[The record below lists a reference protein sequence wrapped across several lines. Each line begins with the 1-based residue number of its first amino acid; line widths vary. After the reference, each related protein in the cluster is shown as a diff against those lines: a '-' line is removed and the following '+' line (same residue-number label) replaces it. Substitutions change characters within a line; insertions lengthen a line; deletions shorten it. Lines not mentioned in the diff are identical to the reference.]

1 MTHEAEQMSLTFFEA
16 EAIPLEDQAARDRA
30 LEKHSS
36 FLVQAPA
43 GSGKTELLTL
53 RFLHLLA
60 AVNEPEKILAI
71 TFTRAATAEMR
82 TRVIDALEEARLR
95 EGR

>member
-1 MTHEAEQMSLTFFEA
+1 MRTLKESV
-16 EAIPLEDQAARDRA
+16 AIPLEDQAARDRA
-30 LEKHSS
+30 LATDRS

-53 RFLHLLA
+53 RFLQSA
-60 AVNEPEKILAI
+60 GRGQRAGEILAI

-82 TRVIDALEEARLR
+82 TRVIQALKEAQ
-95 EGR
+95 GTSGQGG